1 MERELSGSFNAAN
14 SLLLKAVVIS
24 TPSLLTGVIKP
35 EAGQE
40 MQGREV
46 TKKGV
51 EKNPVLLHR

>member
-46 TKKGV
+46 TKEGV
-51 EKNPVLLHR
+51 EKNPVLPQR